1 MAVPWRSL
9 VEGDEQGPSGELW
22 LWNTKK
28 STIDTAYTA
37 IFQTFLYIGPISGQS
52 YKHFTSVNYDPR
64 VVISAIF

>member
-52 YKHFTSVNYDPR
+52 
-64 VVISAIF
+64 

>member
-37 IFQTFLYIGPISGQS
+37 IFQTLGR
-52 YKHFTSVNYDPR
+52 SVANLINILQ
-64 VVISAIF
+64 V